1 MSTCLSGRALM
12 EHDAPELERAG
23 RSRHAASPEDNDA
36 PEPAP
41 RRAGGPPGYRSA
53 EGAPPGMAPR
63 AAPRGALRSEVVAP
77 RRAMAVQGRVPIDA
91 RLGAPPGAAARAERG
106 GERARPAAALD
117 YPPAGEGGRLA
128 GRLDYGARGAGAGS
142 DGRFMGAAPRAATRE
157 HGWGADAER
166 DGRAWSAV
174 EPRRPAGFEAAPR
187 GPAERGPLAGGRL
200 AERLAF
206 PDGGMRGAGPG
217 GDGRGVRERDTWCAR
232 PCAYH
237 ATHYD
242 L

>member
-1 MSTCLSGRALM
+1 M
-12 EHDAPELERAG
+12 EHDAPAEPEREG
-23 RSRHAASPEDNDA
+23 RGRRAASSDDDDV

-41 RRAGGPPGYRSA
+41 VRAGGPPGYRSA
-53 EGAPPGMAPR
+53 EGVPLGVTPR

-91 RLGAPPGAAARAERG
+91 RLGAPPGAAAHAERG

-157 HGWGADAER
+157 HSWGADAER

-174 EPRRPAGFEAAPR
+174 EPRRPGGFEAAPR

-206 PDGGMRGAGPG
+206 PEGGMRSAPPRGAGPG
-217 GDGRGVRERDTWCAR
+217 GDGRGARERDTWCAR
-232 PCAYH
+232 PHACH
-237 ATHYD
+237 ATH